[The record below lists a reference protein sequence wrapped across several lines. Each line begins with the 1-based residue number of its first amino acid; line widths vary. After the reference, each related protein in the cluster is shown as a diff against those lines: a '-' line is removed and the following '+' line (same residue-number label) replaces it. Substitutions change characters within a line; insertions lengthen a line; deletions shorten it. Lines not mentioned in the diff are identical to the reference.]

1 VPASKT
7 LVSVRW
13 ILCMLAATGSTHS
26 ERMEKCFEW
35 SKMHYSRVMRSGNAQ
50 FRGVPG
56 VGSYVNNEWR
66 LVKIGH

>member
-1 VPASKT
+1 
-7 LVSVRW
+7 
-13 ILCMLAATGSTHS
+13 MLAATGSTHS

-35 SKMHYSRVMRSGNAQ
+35 SKMRYSRVMRSGNAQ